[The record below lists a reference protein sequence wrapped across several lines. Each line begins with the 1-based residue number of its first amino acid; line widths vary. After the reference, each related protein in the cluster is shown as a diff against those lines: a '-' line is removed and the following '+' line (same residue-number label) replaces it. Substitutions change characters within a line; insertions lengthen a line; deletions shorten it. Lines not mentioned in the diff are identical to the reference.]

1 MDFKFVSKNKL
12 GGFAALFLV
21 VLLSQSSF
29 FNFFIDTLLGRSFL
43 ILFLLL
49 IAYTNKFLGVA
60 VVLFIIMLFN
70 GSDIGYLEGFEEGSD
85 KKSDKKSE
93 EKKDKVE
100 EPDVKQPSTTAVEG
114 FDIVSTERYIQ
125 KGKQSNQI
133 PVNDTMRITSDIS
146 PYEIGFL
153 TPY

>member
-1 MDFKFVSKNKL
+1 MDFKFISKNKL

-21 VLLSQSSF
+21 VLLSQAKF

-85 KKSDKKSE
+85 KKSE
-93 EKKDKVE
+93 EKKDEDV
-100 EPDVKQPSTTAVEG
+100 EPDVKQPSSTAVEG

-133 PVNDTMRITSDIS
+133 PVNDTMRITNDIS
-146 PYEIGFL
+146 PYEVGIL